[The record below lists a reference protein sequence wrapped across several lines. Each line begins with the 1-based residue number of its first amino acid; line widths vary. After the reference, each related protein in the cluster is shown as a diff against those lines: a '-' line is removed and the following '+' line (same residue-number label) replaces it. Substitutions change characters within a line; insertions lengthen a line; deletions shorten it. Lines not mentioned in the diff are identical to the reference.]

1 MSLLRE
7 CRPASWYHFGHSR
20 PREEEAVKPIDTLI
34 VDDEPAARNALLHLL
49 RQDPEISLG
58 RPCENG
64 REAVRAI
71 RSHRP
76 ELVFLDV
83 QMPGLDGFGVL
94 RELGEPNVPVVVFVT
109 AFDRHAL
116 HAFEVHAVDYLL
128 KPFNDARFLEALA
141 VAKTQVRQRRL
152 GELGQQV
159 AALISTSPA
168 ATVGSPGLA
177 DGPDA
182 GLRDLEP
189 LLIRVDGRIARVRT
203 ENIDWIDADGD
214 SVRVRVGETS
224 YPLRTS
230 MDNLERELDAMR
242 FVRIHRST
250 IVNVERIKELRL
262 CYPGEY
268 VAVLHDGTTLKV
280 SRNRRELL
288 ESRLG
293 RKV

>member
-1 MSLLRE
+1 MR
-7 CRPASWYHFGHSR
+7 
-20 PREEEAVKPIDTLI
+20 VLI
-34 VDDEPAARNALLHLL
+34 VDDEPLARIALAQILTARADVESFHAANDAIEAQELLARDNYDVMLL
-49 RQDPEISLG
+49 DVSM
-58 RPCENG
+58 
-64 REAVRAI
+64 
-71 RSHRP
+71 P
-76 ELVFLDV
+76 ELSGLEFLARL
-83 QMPGLDGFGVL
+83 QHYERPL
-94 RELGEPNVPVVVFVT
+94 PSVVFVT
-109 AFDRHAL
+109 AYDRHAL

-128 KPFNDARFLEALA
+128 KPFSDARFLEALT

-159 AALISTSPA
+159 AALISASPA
-168 ATVGSPGLA
+168 AA
-177 DGPDA
+177 AGPSGAVDA
-182 GLRDLEP
+182 PDSGLRDLEP

-203 ENIDWIDADGD
+203 ESIDWIDADGD

-230 MDNLERELDAMR
+230 MDKLEQELDAMQ

-250 IVNVERIKELRL
+250 IVNVERIRELRL

>member
-1 MSLLRE
+1 M
-7 CRPASWYHFGHSR
+7 
-20 PREEEAVKPIDTLI
+20 KPIDALI

-49 RQDPEISLG
+49 RQDPEIVLS

-71 RSHRP
+71 RAHHP

-94 RELGEPNVPVVVFVT
+94 REIERKDLPVVVFVT
-109 AFDRHAL
+109 AYDRHAL

-128 KPFNDARFLEALA
+128 KPFSDARFLEALT

-159 AALISTSPA
+159 AALISASPA
-168 ATVGSPGLA
+168 AAPGPAGSA
-177 DGPDA
+177 DPPDS

-203 ENIDWIDADGD
+203 ESIDWIDADGD

-230 MDNLERELDAMR
+230 MDKLEQELDAMQ

-250 IVNVERIKELRL
+250 IVNVERIRELRL

>member
-1 MSLLRE
+1 M
-7 CRPASWYHFGHSR
+7 
-20 PREEEAVKPIDTLI
+20 KTIDTLI

-49 RQDPEISLG
+49 REDPEISLG

-71 RSHRP
+71 KSHHP

-94 RELGEPNVPVVVFVT
+94 REVEAKDLPVIVFVT
-109 AFDRHAL
+109 AYDRHAL

-128 KPFNDARFLEALA
+128 KPFSDARFSAALT

-159 AALISTSPA
+159 AALISGSADAGAGPA
-168 ATVGSPGLA
+168 S
-177 DGPDA
+177 DA
-182 GLRDLEP
+182 GAPGLRDLEP

-230 MDNLERELDAMR
+230 MDKLEQELDSVQ

-250 IVNVERIKELRL
+250 IVNVDRIKELRL

-268 VAVLHDGTTLKV
+268 VAVLQDGTTLKV